1 MSLLGDIDATGGS
14 MAVLDEVE
22 RERLE
27 ATDERLL
34 TFQRTM
40 EEAARSGALGPEQ
53 LQRFVVTIKDYA
65 AKVSDQLLPQIDAEA
80 GAEISRRL
88 ITVLTMDPARGT
100 AADAADAYLM
110 ELEAIRH
117 VLRDLLQEHQPE
129 ALRREGRELI
139 GLLEDW
145 LPHVP
150 VAQLA
155 ELLGLSVRQLQRR
168 RHDDAPSTSREQ
180 LVARLV
186 AILRHAWTDEGVIA
200 WFHRARAD
208 LGGAAPVALL
218 GDPAHEPDLLIAAR
232 SGRVQGGV

>member
-1 MSLLGDIDATGGS
+1 V
-14 MAVLDEVE
+14 AVLDEVE
-22 RERLE
+22 REQLQ
-27 ATDERLL
+27 ATDEHLL

-53 LQRFVVTIKDYA
+53 LERFVATIKEYA
-65 AKVSDQLLPQIDAEA
+65 GKVNDQLLPQLDVEA
-80 GAEISRRL
+80 ASEISRRL
-88 ITVLTMDPARGT
+88 ITVLTMDPTQRPS
-100 AADAADAYLM
+100 ADAADAYLM

-129 ALRREGRELI
+129 SLRREGRELI
-139 GLLEDW
+139 SLLEDW

-150 VAQLA
+150 VAQVA

-168 RHDDAPSTSREQ
+168 RHEDAPSTSREQ

-186 AILRHAWTDEGVIA
+186 AILRHAWTDEGVVA
-200 WFHRARAD
+200 WFHRPRPD
-208 LGGAAPVALL
+208 LGGQEPIELL
-218 GDPAHEPDLLIAAR
+218 GDPARERDLLIAAR

>member
-1 MSLLGDIDATGGS
+1 
-14 MAVLDEVE
+14 MAVLDDAE
-22 RERLE
+22 RKQLQ
-27 ATDERLL
+27 ATDEHLL

-65 AKVSDQLLPQIDAEA
+65 GKVNDRLLPQIDVEA
-80 GAEISRRL
+80 ASEISRRL
-88 ITVLTMDPARGT
+88 ITVLTMDPTQRA

-129 ALRREGRELI
+129 SLRRQGRELI

-145 LPHVP
+145 LPRVP

-200 WFHRARAD
+200 WFHRPRAD
-208 LGGAAPVALL
+208 LDGRAPVELL
-218 GDPAHEPDLLIAAR
+218 GDPAREPDLLMAAR
-232 SGRVQGGV
+232 SGRAQGGV

>member
-1 MSLLGDIDATGGS
+1 V
-14 MAVLDEVE
+14 AVLDEVE
-22 RERLE
+22 RERLQ
-27 ATDERLL
+27 ATDEHLL

-53 LQRFVVTIKDYA
+53 LQRFVVTIKEYA
-65 AKVSDQLLPQIDAEA
+65 GKVNDQLLPQLDMEA
-80 GAEISRRL
+80 ASEISRRL
-88 ITVLTMDPARGT
+88 LTVLTLDPTQRT
-100 AADAADAYLM
+100 AVDAADAYLM

-129 ALRREGRELI
+129 SLRREGRELI

-150 VAQLA
+150 VAQVA

-168 RHDDAPSTSREQ
+168 RQMDAPSTSREQ

-186 AILRHAWTDEGVIA
+186 AILRQAWTDEGVIA
-200 WFHRARAD
+200 WFHRSRPD
-208 LGGAAPVALL
+208 LGGQEPIELL
-218 GDPAHEPDLLIAAR
+218 GDPRRERDLLIAAR

>member
-1 MSLLGDIDATGGS
+1 
-14 MAVLDEVE
+14 MAVLHDVE
-22 RERLE
+22 RERLQ
-27 ATDERLL
+27 ATDEHLL

-65 AKVSDQLLPQIDAEA
+65 GKVNDQLLPQIDPEA
-80 GAEISRRL
+80 ASEISRRL
-88 ITVLTMDPARGT
+88 ITVLTMDPTQGT
-100 AADAADAYLM
+100 AADTADAYLM

-129 ALRREGRELI
+129 SLRREGRELI

-145 LPHVP
+145 LPRVQ
-150 VAQLA
+150 VADLA
-155 ELLGLSVRQLQRR
+155 ELLGLSSRQLQRR
-168 RHDDAPSTSREQ
+168 RQNDAPSTSREQ

-186 AILRHAWTDEGVIA
+186 AILRQAWTDEGVVA
-200 WFHRARAD
+200 WFRRPRSD
-208 LGGAAPVALL
+208 LDGQTPLELL
-218 GDPAHEPDLLIAAR
+218 GDPAQEPDLLNAAR